1 MNWKV
6 WAAFVVIVGG
16 TLALGTSAFLSS
28 QGGQIVEPT
37 SEHVTDIYVD
47 LDQAYE
53 GMVTVTYPEEGAS
66 DDDFDVVVAARRD
79 VHVLLQQ
86 YFIPYEDPDDVR
98 VRRRRGEVSMSFPI
112 FARER
117 LDFIFPE
124 VTLVGSWLPLWET
137 LHVTILLPEGYEVTE
152 TTDEGLRDGLEA
164 DERGGRWEL
173 TGEAYPGGR
182 ADFAMRFSRVH
193 GARETP

>member
-6 WAAFVVIVGG
+6 WAAFVVIVAG
-16 TLALGTSAFLSS
+16 TGALGTSAFLSS

-37 SEHVTDIYVD
+37 SKHVTDIYVD

-53 GMVTVTYPEEGAS
+53 GVVTVTYPEEGAS

-98 VRRRRGEVSMSFPI
+98 VRRRRGDVYVSFPLI
-112 FARER
+112 ARER
-117 LDFIFPE
+117 LDFLFPE
-124 VTLVGSWLPLWET
+124 VSLVGSWLPLWET
-137 LHVTILLPEGYEVTE
+137 LRVTVLLPEGYEVTE
-152 TTDEGLRDGLEA
+152 MTHEGLRDGLEA

-173 TGEAYPGGR
+173 TGEAHLGGR
-182 ADFAMRFSRVH
+182 ADFMMRFSRTDEV
-193 GARETP
+193 RETP